1 MHGGSSYTM
10 VIGNI
15 TQQVSN
21 ENQTFAITADQ
32 NYANT
37 NSSYSIIA
45 LVGLTIPL
53 KSSSIINRLKKEMQ
67 KRKKRKG
74 LEMEIIEEK

>member
-21 ENQTFAITADQ
+21 ENQTITLTADQ
-32 NYANT
+32 NSVNT
-37 NSSYSIIA
+37 NNSYSIIA
-45 LVGLTIPL
+45 FAGVTIPL
-53 KSSSIINRLKKEMQ
+53 KGGFATGRLKK
-67 KRKKRKG
+67 KRRNK
-74 LEMEIIEEK
+74 